1 MLTKGGDRYGRDA
14 MDKRD
19 KDSDSSNSMSMVLH
33 SDRDDVGPMGG
44 KNKGLSVP

>member
-19 KDSDSSNSMSMVLH
+19 KDSDDSMVLH
-33 SDRDDVGPMGG
+33 SEADDVGPMGG